1 MTAVYNSIKSKIDA
15 KQNLLITGPA
25 GTGKSFILNKLREE
39 YDIAVTSTTG
49 IAAVNIGG
57 STIHSWMGM
66 GKGEKAAAYYAQELR
81 TRPYMEQRYDRILRT
96 EILAIDEISMMHPN
110 FFTKMDEVLQ
120 LVRRCKEPFG
130 GIQVIAFG
138 DFYQLPPVIK
148 EKDVFLDFC
157 FETPL
162 WKEANFQTTLLTK
175 IYRQQGDATFAEL
188 LNRMRIGELTQED
201 IRALAS
207 RELSPSEYPSDCL
220 FLFPDNANANIYN
233 INMLAELQTEEKT
246 YIGEDCVKHTAPA
259 AIKLFTD
266 RLDKEVLAPKELVLK
281 VDARVILLKNISFE
295 CGLVNGSMG
304 TATSLDSRSID
315 VSFDNGEFMSVE
327 KEKFEIHEGD
337 TVVATREQFPLKLA
351 YGLTIHKSQGMTLD
365 KVCVDLKRV
374 FADGQMYV
382 GLSRCKTLEGTFLK
396 SFNPNKVYVNPKV
409 RQFYE
414 NLIREKTTA

>member
-1 MTAVYNSIKSKIDA
+1 M
-15 KQNLLITGPA
+15 
-25 GTGKSFILNKLREE
+25 
-39 YDIAVTSTTG
+39 
-49 IAAVNIGG
+49 
-57 STIHSWMGM
+57 HSWMKM
-66 GKGEKAAAYYAQELR
+66 SRGEKAAAYYAQELR
-81 TRPYMEQRYDRILRT
+81 TRHYMEKHLDRILNT
-96 EILAIDEISMMHPN
+96 DILAIDEISMMHPN
-110 FFTKMDEVLQ
+110 FFIKMDEVLR
-120 LVRRCKEPFG
+120 LVRKKKEPFG
-130 GIQVIAFG
+130 GIQIIAFG

-188 LNRMRIGELTQED
+188 LNRMRIGELTDAD

-207 RELSPSEYPSDCL
+207 RELNPSDYPNDCL

-233 INMLAELQTEEKT
+233 INMLEELPTEEKT
-246 YIGEDCVKHTAPA
+246 YLGEDSTTGTTPA
-259 AIKLFTD
+259 AIKLFMD

-281 VDARVILLKNISFE
+281 EEARVILLKNISFE

-304 TATSLDSRSID
+304 TITSLGTRTISID
-315 VSFDNGEFMSVE
+315 FDNGESVSIE
-327 KEKFEIHEGD
+327 KDKFEIHDGED
-337 TVVATREQFPLKLA
+337 VVATREQFPLKLA

-396 SFNPNKVYVNPKV
+396 GFNPNKVYVNPKV